1 MAARESLEAYWE
13 PHLQVRG
20 HALSAVPVALTAS
33 YADVHAPKRAL
44 SRTRQRSRWSDP
56 VPPAKPAFSFFSIH
70 TSFANNHTFRAK
82 VSHRA
87 PPDRLSCTGYISL
100 LSAYLSHATSLDDN
114 TTKCL
119 CPGTVNHCDESL
131 DCCTASCFLCS
142 NDSVNASAFPVDAGG
157 GVKPCP
163 RECCVPDRS

>member
-1 MAARESLEAYWE
+1 MTYSC
-13 PHLQVRG
+13 
-20 HALSAVPVALTAS
+20 
-33 YADVHAPKRAL
+33 
-44 SRTRQRSRWSDP
+44 RQRSERACSVYKETEKGLTKALPLDP
-56 VPPAKPAFSFFSIH
+56 FVRFRDAMLNAKLVFPSESKSR
-70 TSFANNHTFRAK
+70 T
-82 VSHRA
+82 
-87 PPDRLSCTGYISL
+87 TGYISL